1 MPVKRTRH
9 GAEFKAKVALEAIK
23 GQKTAKFLEESGKAD
38 QKKNAIA
45 HPAGFVSQG
54 FYQIAFAHSGRA
66 GVEEVLAV
74 GDPLAGEKRLEQC
87 LGKVPWTKEVE
98 ILSPWRSRRG
108 AFRREK
114 SRKEESITRAKGAS
128 RAGPQSRIPGRP
140 HSVHQ

>member
-1 MPVKRTRH
+1 MGKEAPLQ
-9 GAEFKAKVALEAIK
+9 KVAIVYPITLLMAK
-23 GQKTAKFLEESGKAD
+23 MAKFLEESGKAD
-38 QKKNAIA
+38 QKNAIA
-45 HPAGFVSQG
+45 HPAGFVSKG
-54 FYQIAFAHSGRA
+54 FSQIAFAHSGRA
-66 GVEEVLAV
+66 GDEEVLAV

-87 LGKVPWTKEVE
+87 LGKVPGTQEVE

-114 SRKEESITRAKGAS
+114 SRKEEPITRAKGAS